1 MVKKSTAFPGVSPEY
16 REAYVAARGRKRN
29 PTDWTYVNLPATPTW
44 LYRGYT
50 GHEHVEPFA
59 LINMNGR
66 MYDPLNGRMLSAD
79 NYVQGGLGTQGYNRY
94 SYAGNNPL
102 LYTDPSGESIFTFF
116 KEVVKGAAIFV
127 AVLVVPTAF
136 VVGFGLAGSLF
147 GMGGTVAGVILGATI
162 GIYVYSFYVA
172 PWINGW

>member
-1 MVKKSTAFPGVSPEY
+1 MP
-16 REAYVAARGRKRN
+16 N
-29 PTDWTYVNLPATPTW
+29 PPAW

-50 GHEHVEPFA
+50 GHEHLEPFA

-66 MYDPLNGRMLSAD
+66 LYDPLNGRMLSAD

-102 LYTDPSGESIFTFF
+102 KYTDPSGESLVGSFLL
-116 KEVVKGAAIFV
+116 EVVKGVAIYV
-127 AVLVVPTAF
+127 AVLVVPAVF
-136 VVGFGLAGSLF
+136 VVGFGFAGSLL
-147 GMGGTVAGVILGATI
+147 GIGGTVAGVIVGAST
-162 GIYVYSFYVA
+162 GVYVYSTYVA